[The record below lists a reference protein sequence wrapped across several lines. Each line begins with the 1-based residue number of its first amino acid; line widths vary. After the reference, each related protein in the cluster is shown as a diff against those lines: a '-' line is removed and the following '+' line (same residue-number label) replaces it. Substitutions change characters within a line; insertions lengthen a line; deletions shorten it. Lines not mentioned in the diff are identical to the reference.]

1 MTSRFRIS
9 LSVAIVLSLGFSA
22 LPVFA
27 SGVNYIQHN
36 LVSDLPGMA
45 NFTDPHLVNPWGMS
59 SSTGSP
65 WWVSDNGTG
74 LSTLYNGNTGTPQAL
89 VVTIPPSPSAPT
101 GQVFNATPSFKIGGV
116 SKALFI
122 FATEDGTIA
131 AWNGAQGTTAV
142 TEVDNSPS
150 EAIYKGIAI
159 GSVGSNDFL
168 YAADFHGGKIDV
180 FDGNFGSVN
189 IPGGFTD
196 PNLPAGFAPFNI
208 QNLGGKL
215 YVTYAM
221 QDADKED
228 DVAGPG
234 LGFVDVFDTAG
245 VLQERLVS
253 NGVLNSPW
261 GLAIAPS
268 NFGIFSNA
276 LLIGNFGD
284 GTINAFDP
292 NAPNTYLGTLTQFGS
307 PITIEGLWG
316 LGFGNGANAGPKT
329 SLFFTAG
336 IAGPDNIEDHGLFG
350 VITSAPEPSAVSLT
364 ICSAIGLLVLA
375 RRRRVEE

>member
-1 MTSRFRIS
+1 M
-9 LSVAIVLSLGFSA
+9 SA
-22 LPVFA
+22 
-27 SGVNYIQHN
+27 
-36 LVSDLPGMA
+36 
-45 NFTDPHLVNPWGMS
+45 
-59 SSTGSP
+59 STGSP

-74 LSTLYNGNTGTPQAL
+74 VSTLYNGNTGMPQSL
-89 VVTIPPSPSAPT
+89 VVTIPPTPSAPT
-101 GQVFNATPSFKIGGV
+101 GQVFNSTPSFKIGGV
-116 SKALFI
+116 TKASFI

-131 AWNGAQGTTAV
+131 AWNGAQGTTAAL
-142 TEVDNSPS
+142 EVDNSPS
-150 EAIYKGIAI
+150 GAIYKGIAI
-159 GSVGSNDFL
+159 GSVGSDDFL

-180 FDGNFGSVN
+180 FDGNFGSTSA
-189 IPGGFTD
+189 PGGFLD
-196 PNLPAGFAPFNI
+196 PTLPAGFAPFNI

-234 LGFVDVFDTAG
+234 LGFVDVFDTSG
-245 VLQERLVS
+245 NLLERLVS

-292 NAPNTYLGTLTQFGS
+292 NTPNMYLGTLTQFGS
-307 PITIEGLWG
+307 PITIDRLWG

-336 IAGPDNIEDHGLFG
+336 IAGPDEIEDHGLFG

-364 ICSAIGLLVLA
+364 VFGAIGLLLFA
-375 RRRRVEE
+375 RRRAEQ